1 MIHDVYGRG
10 ILDLVSM
17 SLALALLLLRPLFF
31 GDAFMMLYAD
41 GGEENNAY
49 VGVATNIV
57 TLGDAGV
64 VIMAVRLLNGRIP
77 V

>member
-17 SLALALLLLRPLFF
+17 SLALALLLLRPSFF

-41 GGEENNAY
+41 GGGENNAY
-49 VGVATNIV
+49 VGVARVERTNS
-57 TLGDAGV
+57 
-64 VIMAVRLLNGRIP
+64 
-77 V
+77 